1 MTMDANNDRESGP
14 RQLLERLLRA
24 TNEHDLEAL
33 VACFTV
39 DYRNETPVH
48 PARGF
53 VGRDQVRRNWEQIFT
68 SIPDVA
74 AQLLAYAVD
83 GDTIW
88 SEWEHSGTRADGS
101 RHLMRGVMIFGVTDG
116 SADWVRLY
124 LEPVDGDRT
133 NVDVAV
139 ARQVSVPGVP

>member
-1 MTMDANNDRESGP
+1 MTMNANDDLKSGP

-24 TNEHDLEAL
+24 ANEHDLEAL
-33 VACFTV
+33 VACFAA
-39 DYRNETPVH
+39 DYRNETPVY

-53 VGRDQVRRNWEQIFT
+53 VGRERVRRNWEQIFT
-68 SIPDVA
+68 FVPNVTA
-74 AQLLAYAVD
+74 RLLAYAVD

-101 RHLMRGVMIFGVTDG
+101 RHLMRGVMILGVTAG
-116 SADWVRLY
+116 SADWVRFY
-124 LEPVDGDRT
+124 LESVDDDSA
-133 NVDVAV
+133 NADIAV